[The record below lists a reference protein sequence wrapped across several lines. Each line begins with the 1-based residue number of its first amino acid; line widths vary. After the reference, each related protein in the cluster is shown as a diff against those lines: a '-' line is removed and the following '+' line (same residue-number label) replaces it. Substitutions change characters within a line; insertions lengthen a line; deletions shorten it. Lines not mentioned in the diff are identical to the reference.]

1 MLGFLPWR
9 ATRQR
14 LAGIAVAVLGL
25 CGIWRAGLAVRHY
38 RLSLAITND
47 PSARELEQVSALL
60 EFGVSVILLAH
71 AVAAG
76 WLRPPPAQSLPNR
89 DPGPRPQSR
98 ECWWPGSFLQ
108 TPVLSLPGLLPAL
121 LIVGCAGAGFLSE
134 APWASVYLGALAGG
148 IVGFCLTA
156 PSLDPISALAVT
168 APLIVFAL
176 VGVAIGKG
184 IRRLPP
190 FQSAS

>member
-1 MLGFLPWR
+1 MR

-76 WLRPPPAQSLPNR
+76 WLVRHPLSLYR
-89 DPGPRPQSR
+89 IVILATAAVTGVLVA
-98 ECWWPGSFLQ
+98 GSFLQ